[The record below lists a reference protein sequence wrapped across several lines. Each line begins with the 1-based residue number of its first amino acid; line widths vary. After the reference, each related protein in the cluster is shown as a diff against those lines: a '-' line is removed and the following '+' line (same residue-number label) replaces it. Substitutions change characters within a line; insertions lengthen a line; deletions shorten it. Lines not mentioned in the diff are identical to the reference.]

1 MSRTIRFEPEA
12 LADIA
17 SAVRYYN
24 CERRGLGTEFRQA
37 INRRVLALRRFPNS
51 GALVEH
57 VTASLVARQ
66 VRARQFPYLV
76 IYVVADD
83 VIRVIAVA
91 HEKRLPAFWVGRLP
105 DA

>member
-1 MSRTIRFEPEA
+1 MSRSIRFEPEA

-24 CERRGLGTEFRQA
+24 RERRGLGAEFRQA
-37 INRRVLALRRFPNS
+37 VNRRVLALRRFPTS

-57 VTASLVARQ
+57 VTTSLVTRQ

-76 IYVVADD
+76 IYVVTDE
-83 VIRVIAVA
+83 VIRIVAVA
-91 HEKRLPAFWVGRLP
+91 HEKRLPTFWADRLP
-105 DA
+105 SV